1 MGRVPEIRFT
11 AFALAMQARAG
22 TLSRD
27 DAAALLVRAARDL
40 ALAEGILTGRRLSDL
55 SPDFG
60 LTPKDLMARWKVL
73 MPTASLDAQEKLV
86 TRLRAEVAG
95 EDAA

>member
-27 DAAALLVRAARDL
+27 DAAALLVRAAREL
-40 ALAEGILTGRRLSDL
+40 APDDPDYLAVRAFCDVTARRGARPEAVADAGAELIAAIDRLNVPVPPDVTAGRADIH
-55 SPDFG
+55 G
-60 LTPKDLMARWKVL
+60 
-73 MPTASLDAQEKLV
+73 
-86 TRLRAEVAG
+86 
-95 EDAA
+95 